1 MESVGIEMD
10 YLHIKSL
17 EDYHP
22 GYKDRKLQWCKAY
35 FTMLNAD
42 PDIEMLCEIDKWRF
56 LAFIMLELQM
66 QKPVPLNDEWL
77 VRKGFNIEIRPISL
91 TLQMLHNFI
100 EVYPTQSEMR
110 VLDKS
115 RVDKSIVRNES
126 NQPFI
131 NAVIEDLNKQC
142 STSYKPTSQK
152 TRKYISARIREGFK
166 FEDFQRVHRIKCAE
180 WKGTDMEK
188 YLRPETLYGTKFESY
203 LNQKEKSGK
212 KYV

>member
-1 MESVGIEMD
+1 
-10 YLHIKSL
+10 
-17 EDYHP
+17 
-22 GYKDRKLQWCKAY
+22 
-35 FTMLNAD
+35 
-42 PDIEMLCEIDKWRF
+42 
-56 LAFIMLELQM
+56 
-66 QKPVPLNDEWL
+66 
-77 VRKGFNIEIRPISL
+77 
-91 TLQMLHNFI
+91 
-100 EVYPTQSEMR
+100 VYPTQSEMR

>member
-1 MESVGIEMD
+1 MD